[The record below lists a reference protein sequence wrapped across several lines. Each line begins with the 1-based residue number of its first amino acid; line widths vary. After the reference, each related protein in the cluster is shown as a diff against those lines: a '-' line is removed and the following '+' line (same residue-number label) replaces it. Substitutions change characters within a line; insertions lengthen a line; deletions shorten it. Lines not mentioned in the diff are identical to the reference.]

1 MLNSRSEHLINFS
14 GGGQVISLKS
24 ATALILDRTK
34 LLILLGVSD
43 SLPIKRYDIDFG
55 GNVMA
60 GIEIKGQSLKVFGA
74 MNRYGDGIDDER
86 IKITERRQ

>member
-1 MLNSRSEHLINFS
+1 MKEQLTIISDDLNYDIITEEE
-14 GGGQVISLKS
+14 
-24 ATALILDRTK
+24 ARTK

-74 MNRYGDGIDDER
+74 MNGYGDGIDDER

>member
-1 MLNSRSEHLINFS
+1 MKEQLTIISDDLNYDIITEEE
-14 GGGQVISLKS
+14 
-24 ATALILDRTK
+24 ARTK

-60 GIEIKGQSLKVFGA
+60 GIEIRGQSLKVFGA
-74 MNRYGDGIDDER
+74 MNGYGDGIDDER

>member
-1 MLNSRSEHLINFS
+1 MKDQLTIISDDLNYDIITEEE
-14 GGGQVISLKS
+14 
-24 ATALILDRTK
+24 ARTK

-74 MNRYGDGIDDER
+74 MNGYGDGIDDER

>member
-1 MLNSRSEHLINFS
+1 MKDQLTIISDDLNYDIITEEE
-14 GGGQVISLKS
+14 
-24 ATALILDRTK
+24 ARTK
-34 LLILLGVSD
+34 LLILLGVRD

-74 MNRYGDGIDDER
+74 MNGYGDGIDDER